1 MELAELHEETSMLGQ
16 CPWFGG
22 WSPWFLLVP
31 LGMFALMLVAAIIFC
46 RRGGMCCGPWHGR
59 DSTPSALDI
68 LKQRYA
74 TGEIGKYEFDRM
86 KRDIQD

>member
-1 MELAELHEETSMLGQ
+1 MLSQ

-22 WSPWFLLVP
+22 GWSPWFILMP
-31 LGMFALMLVAAIIFC
+31 LSVFVLMLVAMLIFC
-46 RRGGMCCGPWHGR
+46 RHGGMCRGPWGGR

-74 TGEIGKYEFDRM
+74 KGEISKEDFERM